1 MTRTTNKSVLMAGW
15 DPKRSAG
22 WRRALEAADGWTVR
36 KPAGSLAELQS
47 RALRRPPDLLIT
59 DLRMPDGPATELIHA
74 LRCGVR
80 PLVMPILVVTR
91 QQDPLILDAL
101 QEGADGVLDLSQPNG
116 VTLAEHARHV
126 MNGGADI
133 APWIA
138 RRLLDHFGL
147 GEAHPHRAAVEMVI
161 NPLELTTQERELL
174 QHVSIGRRLV
184 DAVQAAQ
191 LGPEVGSAAQVR
203 AIYRK
208 MQWRLRAGDLHL
220 HAMH

>member
-1 MTRTTNKSVLMAGW
+1 MTNTTSKSVLMAGW

-22 WRRALEAADGWTVR
+22 WRRALESAGGWTVR
-36 KPAGSLAELQS
+36 KPARSLAELQS
-47 RALRRPPDLLIT
+47 RAMRRPPDLLIT
-59 DLRMPDGPATELIHA
+59 DLRMPDGPATVLIHA
-74 LRCGVR
+74 LRFGVR

-101 QEGADGVLDLSQPNG
+101 QEGADGVLDLSEPNG
-116 VTLAEHARHV
+116 VTLAEHAQHL

-147 GEAHPHRAAVEMVI
+147 GVAHPHRAAVEMVI
-161 NPLELTTQERELL
+161 NPLELTSQERELL
-174 QHVSIGRRLV
+174 HHVSIGRRL
-184 DAVQAAQ
+184 AEAAHAAQ
-191 LGPEVGSAAQVR
+191 FGPEERSAEQVR

-208 MQWRLRAGDLHL
+208 MQWRLRAGDLRL
-220 HAMH
+220 HTQH

>member
-1 MTRTTNKSVLMAGW
+1 MTNTTLPSVLMAGW

-22 WRRALEAADGWTVR
+22 WRRALEAAGGWRVR
-36 KPAGSLAELQS
+36 KPASTLAELQS
-47 RALRRPPDLLIT
+47 RALRRPPQLVIT
-59 DLRMPDGPATELIHA
+59 DLRMPDGPATELIRA

-80 PLVMPILVVTR
+80 PLAMPILVVTR

-101 QEGADGVLDLSQPNG
+101 QEGADGVLDLSEPNG
-116 VTLAEHARHV
+116 VTLAEHARNV

-138 RRLLDHFGL
+138 RRLLDHFGM
-147 GEAHPHRAAVEMVI
+147 ATASTHRAAVESVI
-161 NPLELTTQERELL
+161 NPLELTAKERELL
-174 QHVSIGRRLV
+174 RHISIGRRLAEV
-184 DAVQAAQ
+184 GQAAQ
-191 LGPEVGSAAQVR
+191 LAPSECSAAQVR

-220 HAMH
+220 NTRH